1 VADDEVQPV
10 EPIHPVR
17 GTGPVQKPMGRR
29 GWRRWM
35 AKITRDQFRAGRPPR
50 RIVDSDTPG
59 SVSDTAQRRAWEDE
73 LTGEG
78 KLFDVDA

>member
-1 VADDEVQPV
+1 VAEDEVQPV

-17 GTGPVQKPMGRR
+17 RTGPVQEPPGRR
-29 GWRRWM
+29 GWRRWL
-35 AKITRDQFRAGRPPR
+35 ANITRDQFRAGRPPR
-50 RIVDSDTPG
+50 SIVDSGTPG
-59 SVSDTAQRRAWEDE
+59 SVSDNQRRAWEDE